1 MIQRLKKILANT
13 HLLYVKTLNY
23 HWNVEDGRFA
33 MLHALFQDQ
42 YESLAGYVDEFAE
55 RIRMLGEKAPG
66 TLKDFLELGTVS
78 EGNSGKSGDEMIA
91 DLAKSH
97 EAAVLELREGI
108 KEAEGQGD
116 PGTADLMVDA
126 LRDHEKAAWFLKS
139 HL

>member
-1 MIQRLKKILANT
+1 MIQRLKKVLANT

-33 MLHALFQDQ
+33 MLHALFQGQ

-66 TLKDFLELGTVS
+66 TLKEFLELGTVS
-78 EGNSGKSGDEMIA
+78 EGDSGKTADQMLA

-108 KEAEGQGD
+108 KEAESKGD
-116 PGTADLMVDA
+116 PGTADLMIEA

>member
-1 MIQRLKKILANT
+1 MIESLKKMLANT

-23 HWNVEDGRFA
+23 HWNVKDGRFA

-42 YESLAGYVDEFAE
+42 YETLAGYVDEFAE
-55 RIRMLGEKAPG
+55 RIRMLGGKAPG
-66 TLKDFLELGTVS
+66 TLKEFLALGTVA
-78 EGNSGKSGDEMIA
+78 EGDSGKSGNEMIK
-91 DLAKSH
+91 DLATSH
-97 EAAVLELREGI
+97 EAAAEALRAGI
-108 KEAEGQGD
+108 KEAESKGD